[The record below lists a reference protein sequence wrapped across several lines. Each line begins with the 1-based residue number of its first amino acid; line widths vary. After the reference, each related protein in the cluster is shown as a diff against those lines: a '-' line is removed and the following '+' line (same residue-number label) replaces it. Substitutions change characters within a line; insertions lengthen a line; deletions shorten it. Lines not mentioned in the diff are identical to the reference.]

1 MKEKLTVTAY
11 YEENT
16 ADKNNTDFQQYVE
29 AIVKDWTAGWD
40 KCEATVEVDGEIYSA
55 QQEGNRHENDEEFV
69 SALKGYPWHKA
80 IEEMP
85 PHEGDVLLAVKIKPD
100 MFSYKY
106 GRCDITNGK
115 VLIATRDEII
125 YEETVTENLYW
136 RYIGRPNF

>member
-80 IEEMP
+80 IEGIP
-85 PHEGDVLLAVKIKPD
+85 PHEGDVLLARKTGPDQFIYKMGTCKILND
-100 MFSYKY
+100 EL
-106 GRCDITNGK
+106 
-115 VLIATRDEII
+115 LIATSDEVIKV
-125 YEETVTENLYW
+125 EDMNENLYW